1 MKGRKEWRWIWE
13 LTPNERE
20 RIKYVVVYFSGY
32 GGGKY
37 EAITSLKFFIPC
49 GSETLLG
56 AKRQATKVHATYR
69 NTFVAVY
76 PAEKIPRYYGL
87 GRTSL
92 GFRDI
97 IGVKPLY
104 VRTACWEK
112 KKCKN

>member
-1 MKGRKEWRWIWE
+1 MKVRKEWRWIWE

-37 EAITSLKFFIPC
+37 EAITSQKFFIPC
-49 GSETLLG
+49 GTKTLLG
-56 AKRQATKVHATYR
+56 AKRQATKVHATFR

-92 GFRDI
+92 GFSDI

-104 VRTACWEK
+104 AKTACWKK